1 MQGNNILVGR
11 LALDLSVLQQNV
23 NSANGILSQIGQ
35 NAAKNVNDLS
45 VALQNLSKQMQNT
58 PGNKGGGRSGNSNNQ
73 ANDAVR
79 KMAAAYR
86 DLTTAQREYN
96 RSEKAGNGLSGYWQS
111 RINASRQILTN
122 IQQQANSLGLNADQ
136 MQRIN
141 DLAQRANNAQ
151 DLFNQNLSQGNSATE
166 ALADNFDKIWGKLK
180 MIAGLSLTK
189 MFYDAYKYAMDFDKA
204 ITDIAIITQT
214 SIEDARALGD
224 EYRGLA
230 SDLNVA
236 STEIAKAAATIYRQ
250 GYTDK
255 GDVEGIITGVT
266 KFGAVTDL
274 STDQAIKYM
283 TASMQNFRKES
294 ESAEEVVARIGD
306 TWSYMGD
313 AVATEGADI
322 ATAMD
327 KASASLS
334 SVGVEF
340 ERASAYA
347 AILLAKTQQTGE
359 VIGTQLNSLASRY
372 QKVTSKGYSKITSD
386 DEGEALSFND
396 ISKALSTAGI
406 EMYDVAT
413 KTFLPMQD
421 MLDQLSEKWQ
431 NLNQAQQAYIATAIG
446 GTRGMN
452 YFLTLMQNYSDAV
465 ALQQDAMNNRGVV
478 DEKYQAWLEGAEAAQ
493 NDLKNSLEELYSVLS
508 ADVITGFYHKMAD
521 LVDVFT
527 AGTKAVDGWNLK
539 IPLIASGVLFAVS
552 AIAKLI
558 VALREAK
565 AAFAK
570 MNAAGGI
577 ANFLSGGTVG
587 LVVAGLTA
595 LVTVVGVVISKVRE
609 ANGATSDWEQK
620 LSELNQQ
627 IEEKGNLADKYQSF
641 ADQLKDMGD
650 ITDTTNISTEE
661 FIALRKQIVSD
672 SPSLQAIYGQE
683 GEAIVSLAEAYE
695 IVTEKANEA
704 KEATWSAIILSQS
717 ENQSG
722 YENAVSKFIGNNRN
736 ASSLID
742 ALFNDDDYKALAT
755 SPNIINRFVG
765 KFGKAVGIKGNATVT
780 SYDEV
785 IDNLREVVSSY
796 SISELNAILTELR
809 NNYDI
814 ANEAGATDSAQ
825 LWADMAAIVQA
836 QIISASEE
844 IETAKRD
851 YLIPALSSVF
861 TDPDQYN
868 ELLSESDSMMNR
880 LFESIVSSD
889 WVPSGEEIES
899 LKNNVRTIAN
909 ALVGE
914 NSVVGQSFWESVKEL
929 EKNGVDTSAVDG
941 IISLYESALQKAAE
955 NADYSFMQMIADGV
969 DKKILMAYNAMS
981 FDGLDPQ
988 HIGDSVAQ
996 LSPDQQ
1002 LTWAMNILTSVNL
1015 VDENGN
1021 VIDPADKAE
1030 EVIED
1035 AQKTASS
1042 ILSDYDK
1049 LKTYGGAV
1057 DKITLGEFDSSD
1069 LEKLIKNYPEVEQ
1082 YATNMIDLANYLRTE
1097 MDNLMSGNLDE
1108 FKAMGLDTSD
1118 FDEIKSYGELIG
1130 DLVAPANSAQKAI
1143 EKLTKGQKLSSDEI
1157 SALIKDYPELT
1168 RDVLDYASGAKDAK
1182 KMIDALNK
1190 AQNEKN
1196 VNAWRTAMSKA
1207 LNTLNSATKGTSEYT
1222 DALTE
1227 IGDLMGGEFGNMS
1240 SLEFATQNLDN
1251 IKAAANGSADAFRA
1265 LQEAAWVNII
1275 GTSSVDFSNIMN
1287 GIALVGEDAN
1297 RLGSVLAALGLF
1309 TIETK
1314 HLTGTQQVLTSM
1326 DGFGG
1331 FTTKTMTLDSTY
1343 QILKPAAQNPFKSA
1357 GSGGT
1362 KKSGGSGG
1370 GGGKGGGGGSG
1381 KVSVSDS
1388 TQNLVDS
1395 MKKNSETQDNLLKL
1409 IDLKKEYHDIRGE
1422 IQGVI
1427 GYTKLEAETIT
1438 SYNKTLE
1445 ENIAKLEAEMKAK
1458 EATLASSK
1466 KNSKAYKQA
1475 SVDLDELNEA
1485 HQDYSEKLLEN
1496 RNRLEEIR
1504 KELEEFK
1511 ENARQTTINVQ
1522 DLIRDTLQAY
1532 DESQRDILDSTVS
1545 LEDEILE
1552 IIKVRYE
1559 KEQEL
1564 AIETAEKKKEA
1575 LQDEIDKID
1584 ELIDARKKLI
1594 DAEEKQNEIAE
1605 LEAKIARIAADPTRQ
1620 KEMLKL
1626 QEELAEKRKDLAW
1639 DQYEEE
1645 MNAQKDALEKE
1656 SESLDD
1662 YIESVNKYYEEL
1674 FKNPKK
1680 LIAEMKEIISKSDSE
1695 IIEWLT
1701 KNQEDFA
1708 SYTENK
1714 KKQTIEDWQDMINA
1728 MRGVTETYYDQIK
1741 EIMSMSDEEI
1751 IAWLKKYNVEFQTST
1766 KEQQDAFIYSWK
1778 NTLEEWRNAYK
1789 NVATDISSYN
1799 YQTGNSGSGGG
1810 GGGGGSSGGGGGGY
1824 GGISGGSTG
1833 VGSGAG
1839 IGAVAGALAGL
1850 NRTSSWRK
1858 TAVYKWKDVN
1868 GKWHNVSYTANST
1881 KSEADAIDVA
1891 RANAFKYAKQ
1901 YATAD
1906 WSKVTGFKK
1915 VVANAVLKLL
1925 GAATAKYPG
1934 TYMKFVKAYK
1944 EGGLNT
1950 TTGFAWLDGT
1960 KSRPERILSGYQTE
1974 LFEDLLSTLH
1984 EIRRF
1989 NISGLSG
1996 YKAPSLNGSAGGM
2009 NIDSVQINVNRLESD
2024 QDYDEMAERVC
2035 EVIKEKM
2042 VQTMPVGGL
2051 TIR

>member
-23 NSANGILSQIGQ
+23 NSANNILSQIGQ

-45 VALQNLSKQMQNT
+45 LALQNLSKQIQNT
-58 PGNKGGGRSGNSNNQ
+58 PGNKGCGRGGSSVNP
-73 ANDAVR
+73 DAIQ
-79 KMAAAYR
+79 KATSAYQS
-86 DLTTAQREYN
+86 LITAQREYFNAIKNGN
-96 RSEKAGNGLSGYWQS
+96 RN
-111 RINASRQILTN
+111 
-122 IQQQANSLGLNADQ
+122 QQQYWSNEVKSQNQVIESLRNQQSQLQLTAEQNQKMTRTLQQAANAQATFNAKIREMNDPIKQGESTVKSIESSYKELTKAAREYKKAISSKDQGSADYWSARGATAFENLNSFAEYSRYLNLTADQ
-136 MQRIN
+136 QQRIN
-141 DLAQRANNAQ
+141 DLVQ
-151 DLFNQNLSQGNSATE
+151 QGTGLNRNFGLRIQESATATE
-166 ALADNFDKIWGKLK
+166 VLADNFDKVWGKLK

-204 ITDIAIITQT
+204 ITDIAIITQM
-214 SIEDARALGD
+214 SIEDVRALGD

-255 GDVEGIITGVT
+255 GDVEGIISGVT

-274 STDQAIKYM
+274 STDQAIQYM

-347 AILLAKTQQTGE
+347 AILLAKTQQAGE

-396 ISKALSTAGI
+396 VSKALSTAGI

-421 MLDQLSEKWQ
+421 MLDQLSDKWRD
-431 NLNQAQQAYIATAIG
+431 LDQAQQAYIATAIG

-452 YFLTLMQNYSDAV
+452 YFLTLMQNYNDAV

-539 IPLIASGVLFAVS
+539 IPLIASGVLLVVS
-552 AIAKLI
+552 TVAKLV
-558 VALREAK
+558 VAINKAK
-565 AAFAK
+565 AAFAA
-570 MNAAGGI
+570 MNTAGGV
-577 ANFLSGGTVG
+577 ASLLSGGTVG
-587 LVVAGLTA
+587 LVVAGLAA
-595 LVTVVGVVISKVRE
+595 LVTVVGVVASKVKE
-609 ANGATSDWEQK
+609 AKNATSDWEQQ

-627 IEEKGNLADKYQSF
+627 IEEKGNLADKYQSY

-650 ITDTTNISTEE
+650 ITDTTNVSTEE
-661 FIALRKQIVSD
+661 FISLRKQIVAD
-672 SPSLQAIYGQE
+672 SPSLQAMYGQE
-683 GEAIVSLAEAYE
+683 GERITSLAEAYAV
-695 IVTEKANEA
+695 VTKKVQEYRAEQQALLIQSSQSNMASYGDVYDAKYLKSWQNGINEEYILNALTSWGDGAEWNTSGIAA
-704 KEATWSAIILSQS
+704 KLSQS
-717 ENQSG
+717 TIPILNRVIEEAESELKKANLS
-722 YENAVSKFIGNNRN
+722 SKEEEFWG
-736 ASSLID
+736 
-742 ALFNDDDYKALAT
+742 
-755 SPNIINRFVG
+755 
-765 KFGKAVGIKGNATVT
+765 
-780 SYDEV
+780 
-785 IDNLREVVSSY
+785 EVVRQA
-796 SISELNAILTELR
+796 E
-809 NNYDI
+809 
-814 ANEAGATDSAQ
+814 
-825 LWADMAAIVQA
+825 AAIELAEKDIQK
-836 QIISASEE
+836 
-844 IETAKRD
+844 AKENK
-851 YLIPALSSVF
+851 LIPALKGMFSLDEAENLFGEGNS
-861 TDPDQYN
+861 P
-868 ELLSESDSMMNR
+868 MNQ
-880 LFESIVSSD
+880 LFDTLIASD
-889 WVPSGEEIES
+889 WMPSGAEANK
-899 LKNNVRTIAN
+899 LKEKIRTIAEALLSGNVTEDTKN
-909 ALVGE
+909 ALDFLSYYGI
-914 NSVVGQSFWESVKEL
+914 
-929 EKNGVDTSAVDG
+929 DTTDLSLALNIPIGFQFIDSDGNAVDPRTAV
-941 IISLYESALQKAAE
+941 EE
-955 NADYSFMQMIADGV
+955 EIAD
-969 DKKILMAYNAMS
+969 
-981 FDGLDPQ
+981 
-988 HIGDSVAQ
+988 AQ
-996 LSPDQQ
+996 R
-1002 LTWAMNILTSVNL
+1002 
-1015 VDENGN
+1015 
-1021 VIDPADKAE
+1021 
-1030 EVIED
+1030 
-1035 AQKTASS
+1035 TASNV
-1042 ILSDYDK
+1042 LSDYNK
-1049 LKTYGGAV
+1049 LTAYGSAV

-1069 LEKLIKNYPEVEQ
+1069 LEKLIKDYPEVEQ
-1082 YATNMIDLANYLRTE
+1082 YATNMVDLANYLRTE
-1097 MDNLMSGNLDE
+1097 MGNLMFGNWDE
-1108 FKAMGLDTSD
+1108 FKEMGLDTSAVSK
-1118 FDEIKSYGELIG
+1118 IKSYSELIG

-1207 LNTLNSATKGTSEYT
+1207 LNTLNSATEGTSEYT

-1314 HLTGTQQVLTSM
+1314 DLKGTQEVITSM

-1331 FTTKTMTLDSTY
+1331 FTTKTMTLNGSY

-1370 GGGKGGGGGSG
+1370 GGKGGGGGGSG

-1445 ENIAKLEAEMKAK
+1445 ENIARLEAEMKAK

-1466 KNSKAYKQA
+1466 KNSEAYKQA

-1511 ENARQTTINVQ
+1511 ENARQTTISVQ

-1552 IIKVRYE
+1552 IIKARYE

-1605 LEAKIARIAADPTRQ
+1605 LEAKIARISADPTRQ

-1714 KKQTIEDWQDMINA
+1714 KKQTIEDWQDMIDA

-1810 GGGGGSSGGGGGGY
+1810 GGGGGSSGSGGGGY
-1824 GGISGGSTG
+1824 GGISGGSAG
-1833 VGSGAG
+1833 IGSGAG
-1839 IGAVAGALAGL
+1839 IGAAAGALAGL

-1891 RANAFKYAKQ
+1891 KANAFKYAKQ

-1915 VVANAVLKLL
+1915 VLANAVMKLL

-1950 TTGFAWLDGT
+1950 TTGLAWLDGT

>member
-23 NSANGILSQIGQ
+23 NSANNILSQIGQ

-45 VALQNLSKQMQNT
+45 LSLQNLSKQIQNT
-58 PGNKGGGRSGNSNNQ
+58 PGNKGGSRGGNSNNQ

-122 IQQQANSLGLNADQ
+122 IQQQASSLGLNADQ

-151 DLFNQNLSQGNSATE
+151 DLFNQNLSQGNSTTE
-166 ALADNFDKIWGKLK
+166 ALADNFDKVWGKLK

-204 ITDIAIITQT
+204 ITDIAIITQMG
-214 SIEDARALGD
+214 IEDARALGD

-230 SDLNVA
+230 SDLGVA
-236 STEIAKAAATIYRQ
+236 STEVAKAAATIYRQ
-250 GYTDK
+250 GYTNK
-255 GDVEGIITGVT
+255 SDVEGIISGVT
-266 KFGAVTDL
+266 KFGSVTDL
-274 STDQAIKYM
+274 STDQAIQYM

-294 ESAEEVVARIGD
+294 ESAEDVVARIGD

-313 AVATEGADI
+313 SVATTGADI

-334 SVGVEF
+334 SVGVGF

-421 MLDQLSEKWQ
+421 MLDQLSDKWR
-431 NLNQAQQAYIATAIG
+431 NLDQAQQAYIATAIA

-552 AIAKLI
+552 AIAKLV
-558 VALREAK
+558 VAINKAK
-565 AAFAK
+565 AAFAA
-570 MNAAGGI
+570 MNTAGGV
-577 ANFLSGGTVG
+577 ASLLSGGTVG
-587 LVVAGLTA
+587 LVVAGLAA

-627 IEEKGNLADKYQSF
+627 IEEKGNLADKYQSY

-661 FIALRKQIVSD
+661 FIALRKQIVAD
-672 SPSLQAIYGQE
+672 SPSLQAMYGEE
-683 GEAIVSLAEAYE
+683 GEKITSLAEAYAV
-695 IVTEKANEA
+695 VTKKVQEYRAEQQALLIQSSQSNMSAYGDEYDKQYLTSWRNGINEEYVLNALTSWGDGAEWNTSGIAA
-704 KEATWSAIILSQS
+704 KLSQS
-717 ENQSG
+717 TIP
-722 YENAVSKFIGNNRN
+722 VLNRV
-736 ASSLID
+736 IEE
-742 ALFNDDDYKALAT
+742 AT
-755 SPNIINRFVG
+755 SELKRTNLSDKEEEFWG
-765 KFGKAVGIKGNATVT
+765 
-780 SYDEV
+780 EV
-785 IDNLREVVSSY
+785 IKQ
-796 SISELNAILTELR
+796 SE
-809 NNYDI
+809 
-814 ANEAGATDSAQ
+814 
-825 LWADMAAIVQA
+825 AAITLAEKDIQK
-836 QIISASEE
+836 
-844 IETAKRD
+844 AKENK
-851 YLIPALSSVF
+851 LIPALKGMFSIDDAESLF
-861 TDPDQYN
+861 N
-868 ELLSESDSMMNR
+868 EGDSPMNQLFDSLLA
-880 LFESIVSSD
+880 SD
-889 WVPSGEEIES
+889 WMPSGTEANK
-899 LKNNVRTIAN
+899 LKEKIRTIAEALLSGNVTEDTKN
-909 ALVGE
+909 ALDFL
-914 NSVVGQSFWESVKEL
+914 SYY
-929 EKNGVDTSAVDG
+929 GVDTTDL
-941 IISLYESALQKAAE
+941 SLAL
-955 NADYSFMQMIADGV
+955 NI
-969 DKKILMAYNAMS
+969 
-981 FDGLDPQ
+981 P
-988 HIGDSVAQ
+988 IGFQFIDS
-996 LSPDQQ
+996 D
-1002 LTWAMNILTSVNL
+1002 
-1015 VDENGN
+1015 GN
-1021 VIDPADKAE
+1021 VVEDPKTAME
-1030 EVIED
+1030 EEIAD
-1035 AQKTASS
+1035 AQKTASKV
-1042 ILSDYDK
+1042 LSDYNK
-1049 LKTYGGAV
+1049 LTTYGSAV
-1057 DKITLGEFDSSD
+1057 YKITLGEFDSSD
-1069 LEKLIKNYPEVEQ
+1069 LEKLIKDYPEVEQ
-1082 YATNMIDLANYLRTE
+1082 YATNMVDLANYLRTE
-1097 MDNLMSGNLDE
+1097 MGNLMFGNWDE
-1108 FKAMGLDTSD
+1108 FKEMGLDTSAVSK
-1118 FDEIKSYGELIG
+1118 IKSYSELIG

-1240 SLEFATQNLDN
+1240 SLEFATKNLDN

-1314 HLTGTQQVLTSM
+1314 DLKGSQEVITSM

-1331 FTTKTMTLDSTY
+1331 FTTKTMTLNGSY

-1357 GSGGT
+1357 GSSGT

-1445 ENIAKLEAEMKAK
+1445 ENIARLEAEMKAK

-1475 SVDLDELNEA
+1475 SVDLEELNEA

-1496 RNRLEEIR
+1496 KNRLEEIR
-1504 KELEEFK
+1504 KELEEFQEK
-1511 ENARQTTINVQ
+1511 ARQTTISVQ

-1532 DESQRDILDSTVS
+1532 DEAQRDILDSTVS
-1545 LEDEILE
+1545 LEDTILE
-1552 IIKVRYE
+1552 IIKARYE

-1639 DQYEEE
+1639 DQYEDE
-1645 MNAQKDALEKE
+1645 MNSQKDALEKE

-1714 KKQTIEDWQDMINA
+1714 KKQTIEDWQDMIDA

-1799 YQTGNSGSGGG
+1799 YQTGNSGSDGG
-1810 GGGGGSSGGGGGGY
+1810 GGGGGSSGGGGGY
-1824 GGISGGSTG
+1824 GGISGGRAG

-1850 NRTSSWRK
+1850 NKTSSWRK
-1858 TAVYKWKDVN
+1858 TAVYQWKDVN
-1868 GKWHNVSYTANST
+1868 GKWHNVSYTAKST
-1881 KSEADAIDVA
+1881 KSEADAIDTA

-1901 YATAD
+1901 YATSD
-1906 WSKVTGFKK
+1906 WSKVTGIKK
-1915 VVANAVLKLL
+1915 VFASAVLKVL
-1925 GAATAKYPG
+1925 GVATANRPG
-1934 TYMKFVKAYK
+1934 NYMKFVKAYK

-1950 TTGFAWLDGT
+1950 TTGLAWLDGT

-1989 NISGLSG
+1989 NVSGLSG

-2024 QDYDEMAERVC
+2024 QDYYEMAERVC

>member
-23 NSANGILSQIGQ
+23 NSANNILSQIGQ
-35 NAAKNVNDLS
+35 NATKNVNALTQ
-45 VALQNLSKQMQNT
+45 ALQGMSQQMQKAGGSS
-58 PGNKGGGRSGNSNNQ
+58 GNRGNSNNQ
-73 ANDAVR
+73 ATDAVR
-79 KMAAAYR
+79 RMASAYR
-86 DLTTAQREYN
+86 DLITAQREYN
-96 RSEKAGNGLSGYWQS
+96 RSEKAGNGQSGYWQS

-122 IQQQANSLGLNADQ
+122 IQQQASSLGLNADQ

-151 DLFNQNLSQGNSATE
+151 DLFNQNLSQGNSTTE

-255 GDVEGIITGVT
+255 SDVEGIISGVT

-294 ESAEEVVARIGD
+294 ESAEDVVARIGD

-313 AVATEGADI
+313 TVATEGADI

-421 MLDQLSEKWQ
+421 MLDQLSDKWR
-431 NLNQAQQAYIATAIG
+431 NLDQAQQAYIATAIG

-452 YFLTLMQNYSDAV
+452 YFLTLMQNYNDAV

-521 LVDVFT
+521 LVDIFT

-539 IPLIASGVLFAVS
+539 IPLIASGVLLVVS
-552 AIAKLI
+552 AVAKLV
-558 VALREAK
+558 VAIREAK
-565 AAFAK
+565 EAFAK

-577 ANFLSGGTVG
+577 ANLLSGGTVG
-587 LVVAGLTA
+587 LVVAGLAA
-595 LVTVVGVVISKVRE
+595 LVTVVGVVISKVKE
-609 ANGATSDWEQK
+609 ARNATSDWEQQ

-627 IEEKGNLADKYQSF
+627 IEEKGNLVDKYQSY

-650 ITDTTNISTEE
+650 VTDDTNISTEE
-661 FIALRKQIVSD
+661 FIALRKQIVAD

-683 GEAIVSLAEAYE
+683 GEKITSLAEAYAVATKKVQE
-695 IVTEKANEA
+695 YRAEQQALLIQSSQSNMSAYGDAYDKQYLTSWRNGINEEYVLKMLTSWGDGAEWNTSGIAA
-704 KEATWSAIILSQS
+704 KLSQS
-717 ENQSG
+717 TIP
-722 YENAVSKFIGNNRN
+722 VLNR
-736 ASSLID
+736 IIEE
-742 ALFNDDDYKALAT
+742 AT
-755 SPNIINRFVG
+755 SELKR
-765 KFGKAVGIKGNATVT
+765 T
-780 SYDEV
+780 
-785 IDNLREVVSSY
+785 NLSDKEEEFWGEVVRQ
-796 SISELNAILTELR
+796 SE
-809 NNYDI
+809 
-814 ANEAGATDSAQ
+814 
-825 LWADMAAIVQA
+825 AAITLA
-836 QIISASEE
+836 EE
-844 IETAKRD
+844 DMRKAKENK
-851 YLIPALSSVF
+851 LIPALKGMFSIDDAESLF
-861 TDPDQYN
+861 NDGDSPMNQLFDS
-868 ELLSESDSMMNR
+868 LLA
-880 LFESIVSSD
+880 SD
-889 WVPSGEEIES
+889 WMPSGAEANK
-899 LKNNVRTIAN
+899 LKEKIRTIAEALLSGNVTEDTKN
-909 ALVGE
+909 ALDFL
-914 NSVVGQSFWESVKEL
+914 SYY
-929 EKNGVDTSAVDG
+929 GVDTTDL
-941 IISLYESALQKAAE
+941 SLAL
-955 NADYSFMQMIADGV
+955 NI
-969 DKKILMAYNAMS
+969 
-981 FDGLDPQ
+981 P
-988 HIGDSVAQ
+988 IGFQFIDS
-996 LSPDQQ
+996 D
-1002 LTWAMNILTSVNL
+1002 
-1015 VDENGN
+1015 GN
-1021 VIDPADKAE
+1021 VVADPKTAIEE
-1030 EVIED
+1030 EVAD
-1035 AQKTASS
+1035 AQKTASNV
-1042 ILSDYDK
+1042 LSDYNK
-1049 LKTYGGAV
+1049 LTAYGGAV

-1069 LEKLIKNYPEVEQ
+1069 LEKLIKDYPEVEQ
-1082 YATNMIDLANYLRTE
+1082 YATNMVDLANYLRTE
-1097 MDNLMSGNLDE
+1097 MGNLMFGNWDE
-1108 FKAMGLDTSD
+1108 FKTMGLDTSA
-1118 FDEIKSYGELIG
+1118 FSKIKSYSELIG

-1275 GTSSVDFSNIMN
+1275 GTSSVDFSNIMS

-1357 GSGGT
+1357 GSGGA

-1370 GGGKGGGGGSG
+1370 GGGGGGGGSS

-1427 GYTKLEAETIT
+1427 EYTKLEAETLT

-1445 ENIAKLEAEMKAK
+1445 ENIAKLEAEMKSK

-1504 KELEEFK
+1504 KELEEFQ
-1511 ENARQTTINVQ
+1511 ENARQTTISVQ

-1532 DESQRDILDSTVS
+1532 DDAQRDILDSTVS
-1545 LEDEILE
+1545 LEDTILE
-1552 IIKVRYE
+1552 IIKARYE

-1564 AIETAEKKKEA
+1564 AIETAEKKQEA

-1594 DAEEKQNEIAE
+1594 DAEEEQNEIAE

-1714 KKQTIEDWQDMINA
+1714 KKQTIEDWQDMIDA
-1728 MRGVTETYYDQIK
+1728 MRGVIETYYDQIK

-1824 GGISGGSTG
+1824 GGVSGGSAG

-1858 TAVYKWKDVN
+1858 TAVYKWKGVN

-1881 KSEADAIDVA
+1881 KSEADAINVA

-1915 VVANAVLKLL
+1915 LLANSVLKLL

-1950 TTGFAWLDGT
+1950 TTGLAWLDGT

-1989 NISGLSG
+1989 NIAGLSG

-2035 EVIKEKM
+2035 EVLKEKM

>member
-23 NSANGILSQIGQ
+23 NSANNILSQIGQ

-45 VALQNLSKQMQNT
+45 LSLQNLSKQIQNT
-58 PGNKGGGRSGNSNNQ
+58 PGNKGGSRGGNSNNQ

-122 IQQQANSLGLNADQ
+122 IQQQASSLGLNADQ

-151 DLFNQNLSQGNSATE
+151 DLFNQNLSQGNSTTE
-166 ALADNFDKIWGKLK
+166 ALADNFDKVWGKLK

-204 ITDIAIITQT
+204 ITDIAIITQM

-230 SDLNVA
+230 SDLGVA
-236 STEIAKAAATIYRQ
+236 STEVAKAAATIYRQ
-250 GYTDK
+250 GYTNK
-255 GDVEGIITGVT
+255 SDVEGIISGVT

-274 STDQAIKYM
+274 STDQAIQYM
-283 TASMQNFRKES
+283 TASMQNFRNES
-294 ESAEEVVARIGD
+294 ESAEDVVARIGD

-313 AVATEGADI
+313 SVATTGADI

-334 SVGVEF
+334 SVGVGF

-421 MLDQLSEKWQ
+421 MLDQLSDKWR
-431 NLNQAQQAYIATAIG
+431 NLDQAQRAYIATAIG

-558 VALREAK
+558 VAINKAK
-565 AAFAK
+565 AAFAA
-570 MNAAGGI
+570 MNTAGGV
-577 ANFLSGGTVG
+577 ASLLSGGTVG
-587 LVVAGLTA
+587 LVVAGLAA

-609 ANGATSDWEQK
+609 AKNATSDWESQ
-620 LSELNQQ
+620 LAELNQQ
-627 IEEKGNLADKYQSF
+627 IEEKGDLADKYQSY

-650 ITDTTNISTEE
+650 VTDDTNISTEE
-661 FIALRKQIVSD
+661 FIALRKQIVAD
-672 SPSLQAIYGQE
+672 SPVLQAKYGEE
-683 GEAIVSLAEAYE
+683 GEKLTSLAQAYSV
-695 IVTEKANEA
+695 VTEKANEA
-704 KEATWSAIILSQS
+704 RDAAQALVIQSSSINFKEYESAF
-717 ENQSG
+717 
-722 YENAVSKFIGNNRN
+722 A
-736 ASSLID
+736 
-742 ALFNDDDYKALAT
+742 KAYT
-755 SPNIINRFVG
+755 SPRDTKRLINDLLPSTPWDTSGLTEVLSGMSIGELQSVIEEAQIQLVYSIDDAQQEFW
-765 KFGKAVGIKGNATVT
+765 ATVIRDAD
-780 SYDEV
+780 SY
-785 IDNLREVVSSY
+785 IVSGKQAL
-796 SISELNAILTELR
+796 EKVK
-809 NNYDI
+809 
-814 ANEAGATDSAQ
+814 NEQ
-825 LWADMAAIVQA
+825 
-836 QIISASEE
+836 
-844 IETAKRD
+844 
-851 YLIPALSSVF
+851 LIPALKGIFSVDEANKLF
-861 TDPDQYN
+861 D
-868 ELLSESDSMMNR
+868 SDSVMSK
-880 LFESIVSSD
+880 LFDSLIVSSWTPD
-889 WVPSGEEIES
+889 KYEVEKLKES
-899 LKNNVRTIAN
+899 LKVIASAILSGVSDN
-909 ALVGE
+909 ETKSALDYLA
-914 NSVVGQSFWESVKEL
+914 S
-929 EKNGVDTSAVDG
+929 NGVNVTDA
-941 IISLYESALQKAAE
+941 SLAL
-955 NADYSFMQMIADGV
+955 NI
-969 DKKILMAYNAMS
+969 
-981 FDGLDPQ
+981 P
-988 HIGDSVAQ
+988 IGFQFIDS
-996 LSPDQQ
+996 D
-1002 LTWAMNILTSVNL
+1002 
-1015 VDENGN
+1015 GN
-1021 VIDPADKAE
+1021 VVEDPKTAIE
-1030 EVIED
+1030 EEIAD
-1035 AQKTASS
+1035 AQKTASNV
-1042 ILSDYDK
+1042 LSDYNK
-1049 LKTYGGAV
+1049 LMAYGSAV

-1069 LEKLIKNYPEVEQ
+1069 LEKLIKDYPEVEQ
-1082 YATNMIDLANYLRTE
+1082 YATNMVDLANYLRAE
-1097 MDNLMSGNLDE
+1097 MGNLMFGDWDE
-1108 FKAMGLDTSD
+1108 FKEMGLDTSAVSK
-1118 FDEIKSYGELIG
+1118 IKSYSELIG

-1168 RDVLDYASGAKDAK
+1168 RDILDYASGAKDAK

-1240 SLEFATQNLDN
+1240 SLEFATKNLDN

-1314 HLTGTQQVLTSM
+1314 DLKGSQEVITSM

-1331 FTTKTMTLDSTY
+1331 FTTKTMTLNGSY

-1362 KKSGGSGG
+1362 KKSGGGGG

-1445 ENIAKLEAEMKAK
+1445 ENIARLEAEMKAK

-1466 KNSKAYKQA
+1466 KSSKAYKQA
-1475 SVDLDELNEA
+1475 SVDLEELNEA

-1496 RNRLEEIR
+1496 KNRLEEIR
-1504 KELEEFK
+1504 KELEEFQEK
-1511 ENARQTTINVQ
+1511 ARQTTISVQ

-1532 DESQRDILDSTVS
+1532 DEAQRDILDSTVS
-1545 LEDEILE
+1545 LEDTILE
-1552 IIKVRYE
+1552 IIKARYE

-1639 DQYEEE
+1639 DQYEDE

-1714 KKQTIEDWQDMINA
+1714 KKKTIEDWQDMIDA

-1824 GGISGGSTG
+1824 GGISGGSAG

-1850 NRTSSWRK
+1850 NKTSSWRK
-1858 TAVYKWKDVN
+1858 TAVYQWKDVN
-1868 GKWHNVSYTANST
+1868 GKWHNVSYTAKST
-1881 KSEADAIDVA
+1881 KSEADAIDTA

-1901 YATAD
+1901 YATSD
-1906 WSKVTGFKK
+1906 WSKVTGIKK
-1915 VVANAVLKLL
+1915 VFASAVLKVL
-1925 GAATAKYPG
+1925 GVATANRPG
-1934 TYMKFVKAYK
+1934 NYMKFVKAYK

-1950 TTGFAWLDGT
+1950 TTGLAWLDGT

-1989 NISGLSG
+1989 NVSGLSG

>member
-23 NSANGILSQIGQ
+23 NSANNILSQIGQ

-45 VALQNLSKQMQNT
+45 LSLQNLSKQIQNT
-58 PGNKGGGRSGNSNNQ
+58 PGNKGGSRGGNSNNQ

-96 RSEKAGNGLSGYWQS
+96 RSEKAGNGLNGYWQS

-122 IQQQANSLGLNADQ
+122 IQQQASSLGLNADQ

-151 DLFNQNLSQGNSATE
+151 DLFNQNLSQGNSTTE
-166 ALADNFDKIWGKLK
+166 ALADNFDKVWGKLK

-204 ITDIAIITQT
+204 ITDIAIITQP

-236 STEIAKAAATIYRQ
+236 STEIAKAAATVYRQ

-255 GDVEGIITGVT
+255 GDVEGIISGVT

-294 ESAEEVVARIGD
+294 ESAEDVVARIGD

-421 MLDQLSEKWQ
+421 MLDQLSDKWRD
-431 NLNQAQQAYIATAIG
+431 LDQAQQAYIATAIG

-452 YFLTLMQNYSDAV
+452 YFLTLMQNYNDAV
-465 ALQQDAMNNRGVV
+465 TLQQDAMNNRGVV

-558 VALREAK
+558 VAVKGAAK
-565 AAFAK
+565 AFTDLKKAEGVATL
-570 MNAAGGI
+570 
-577 ANFLSGGTVG
+577 LSGGTIG
-587 LVVAGLTA
+587 LVVAGLAA
-595 LVTVVGVVISKVRE
+595 LVTVVGVVASKVKE
-609 ANGATSDWEQK
+609 AKNATSDWGSR
-620 LSELNQQ
+620 LAELNQQ
-627 IEEKGNLADKYQSF
+627 IEEKSDLADKYQSF

-683 GEAIVSLAEAYE
+683 GEAIASLAEAYE

-704 KEATWSAIILSQS
+704 KEAMWSAIQLSQS
-717 ENQSG
+717 SNQSS
-722 YENAVSKFIGNNRN
+722 YENNIGKFIDG
-736 ASSLID
+736 D
-742 ALFNDDDYKALAT
+742 LFSHDVSTVLSNGRDYT
-755 SPNIINRFVG
+755 SIMTDPNIINRSVEKYGRDKVIADFIEFVS
-765 KFGKAVGIKGNATVT
+765 A
-780 SYDEV
+780 
-785 IDNLREVVSSY
+785 Y
-796 SISELNAILTELR
+796 SLNELNAVLTELR
-809 NNYDI
+809 NNYNI
-814 ANEAGATDSAQ
+814 ANEAGATNSAQ

-880 LFESIVSSD
+880 LFESIISSD

-914 NSVVGQSFWESVKEL
+914 NSVVGQSFWEAVKEL

-941 IISLYESALQKAAE
+941 IMSLYESALQKAAE
-955 NADYSFMQMIADGV
+955 SADYSFMQMIADGV

-988 HIGDSVAQ
+988 HIGDFVAQ

-1021 VIDPADKAE
+1021 VIDPADKVE

-1049 LKTYGGAV
+1049 LKTYGSAV

-1069 LEKLIKNYPEVEQ
+1069 LEKLIKDYPEVEQ
-1082 YATNMIDLANYLRTE
+1082 YATNMVDLANYLRTE
-1097 MDNLMSGNLDE
+1097 MDNLMAGNLDE

-1118 FDEIKSYGELIG
+1118 FDEIKSYSDLIG

-1297 RLGSVLAALGLF
+1297 RLGSVLASLGLF

-1314 HLTGTQQVLTSM
+1314 DLKGTQEVITSM

-1331 FTTKTMTLDSTY
+1331 FTTKTMTLNGSY

-1362 KKSGGSGG
+1362 KKSGGSG

-1395 MKKNSETQDNLLKL
+1395 MKKNSEAQDNLLKL

-1445 ENIAKLEAEMKAK
+1445 ENIARLEAEMKAK
-1458 EATLASSK
+1458 EATLAGSK

-1504 KELEEFK
+1504 KELEEFR
-1511 ENARQTTINVQ
+1511 ENARQTTISVQ

-1532 DESQRDILDSTVS
+1532 DESQRNILDSTVS

-1552 IIKVRYE
+1552 IIKARYE

-1605 LEAKIARIAADPTRQ
+1605 LEAKISRIAADPTRQ

-1639 DQYEEE
+1639 DQYEDE

-1714 KKQTIEDWQDMINA
+1714 KKQTIEDWQDMIDA

-1789 NVATDISSYN
+1789 NVATDISSYK
-1799 YQTGNSGSGGG
+1799 YQTGNSGS
-1810 GGGGGSSGGGGGGY
+1810 GGSSGGGGGGY
-1824 GGISGGSTG
+1824 GGVSGGSAG
-1833 VGSGAG
+1833 IGSGAG

-1915 VVANAVLKLL
+1915 LLANSVLKLL
-1925 GAATAKYPG
+1925 GAATAKSPG

-1950 TTGFAWLDGT
+1950 TTGLAWLDGT

-1989 NISGLSG
+1989 NIAGLSG
-1996 YKAPSLNGSAGGM
+1996 YKAPSLNGSGGGM